1 MNMQQETQDNRDSTA
16 AALAQEERLQT
27 FGMSLAATRDKW
39 IRARAAS
46 SWDKRVAQD
55 IDQYHGKDAANK
67 MGAHMMESVEQGY
80 PITTRN
86 AKPNRSTV
94 FVGVTRQ
101 KTNAAEAR
109 LSDILLPTDDRNW
122 GIQPT
127 PDADAAMALEDHD
140 TLVDP
145 ATGQP
150 VLFDAKGNV
159 VTDPRQG
166 QPIPKSK
173 IAQASQWAAYKA
185 AQAMQKEIDDQLV
198 ECDYNSEVR
207 KMLHDAAVT
216 GTGILKGPVVTKRTR
231 KAWREQRDASGQTV
245 QVVEIVEML
254 SPASFR
260 IDPRMVWED
269 PACGDEVKNG
279 QGIFELQTLTMR
291 QVRELAKQPGYLK
304 NQLRKVIEEGPRRSA
319 ALNETR
325 QQIDGADRD
334 ANDDDKTFQQW
345 IYWGELDPD
354 DLEAAGVSVDG
365 KEDPLRSFCGC
376 VEMINNTVVR
386 AYVNPLEDF
395 PIPYDF
401 YPWEKVSGST
411 RGYGVPYL
419 MRAQQSVINAA
430 WRQMMDNAGVTSG
443 PQIVIKQAAIQ
454 PADGTWQLT
463 PRKIWYASDDTVD
476 VRTAMASFEFASHQA
491 ELAGIIDL
499 AERLGDQETATP
511 MMAQGQQGSAPDTVG
526 GMQMLMNSANVV
538 LRRLVKQFDDYVTK
552 PHIRRY
558 YDYNMMYSDKD
569 DLKGDFNI
577 DARGSS
583 ALIIR
588 DIQNQAFTN
597 LLAIATNPVF
607 APMID
612 PRVLFEKALQAQHID
627 PKDIMLSE
635 EEIKAKQA
643 QQPQAPP
650 DPRVQAAQ
658 INAQA
663 RVAQAQAV
671 QQGVTSQV
679 QSRTQAEVEDRQLR
693 LQELQIRREIE
704 MLKLAADE
712 RITIQEV
719 KAQLAQAAINDRTK
733 KELAAAEMAYAQ
745 NNPKHQG
752 I

>member
-1 MNMQQETQDNRDSTA
+1 MQQETQDNQDPA
-16 AALAQEERLQT
+16 VAALAQEERLQA

-39 IRARAAS
+39 IRSRAAS
-46 SWDKRVAQD
+46 GWDKRVSQD

-122 GIQPT
+122 GLQPT
-127 PDADAAMALEDHD
+127 PDADAATAMEDHD
-140 TLVDP
+140 MLVDP

-150 VLFDAKGNV
+150 VLFDARGNV
-159 VTDPRQG
+159 VTDPQQG
-166 QPIPKSK
+166 QPVPKSK

-216 GTGILKGPVVTKRTR
+216 GTGVIKGPVVTKRTR
-231 KAWREQRDASGQTV
+231 KAWREQRDGSGQSV
-245 QVVEIVEML
+245 QVVEVVEML
-254 SPASFR
+254 SPASYR

-269 PACGDEVKNG
+269 PGCGDEVKNG
-279 QGIFELQTLTMR
+279 RGIFEMQSLTMR
-291 QVRELAKQPGYLK
+291 QVRDLAKQPGYLK
-304 NQLRKVIEEGPRRSA
+304 GQLRKVIEEGPRRSA

-325 QQIDGADRD
+325 QQIDGADREASED
-334 ANDDDKTFQQW
+334 EKTFQQW
-345 IYWGELDPD
+345 IYWGELDPE
-354 DLEAAGVSVDG
+354 DLEAAGVSVEGAD
-365 KEDPLRSFCGC
+365 DPLRSFCGC

-386 AYVNPLEDF
+386 AYINPLEDA

-443 PQIVIKQAAIQ
+443 PQILIKQSAIQ
-454 PADGTWQLT
+454 PADGQWQIT
-463 PRKIWYASDDTVD
+463 PRKMWYASDDTVD
-476 VRTAMASFEFASHQA
+476 VRTAMATFEFASHQA

-499 AERLGDQETATP
+499 AEKLGDQETATP
-511 MMAQGQQGSAPDTVG
+511 MLAQGQQGSAPDTVG

-538 LRRLVKQFDDYVTK
+538 LRRLVKQFDDFVTK

-558 YDYNMMYSDKD
+558 YDYNMLYSDKD
-569 DLKGDFNI
+569 EVKGDFNI

-607 APMID
+607 SPMID

-635 EEIKAKQA
+635 EEIKAKQS
-643 QQPQAPP
+643 QQQQAPP

-671 QQGVTSQV
+671 QQGVTAQV
-679 QSRTQAEVEDRQLR
+679 QSRNQAEVEDRQLR
-693 LQELQIRREIE
+693 LQELQIRREVE
-704 MLKLAADE
+704 MLKLAAQE

-733 KELAAAEMAYAQ
+733 KELAAAEMTYAQ

>member
-1 MNMQQETQDNRDSTA
+1 MQQETQDNQDPAA
-16 AALAQEERLQT
+16 AALAQEERLQA

-39 IRARAAS
+39 IRARAS
-46 SWDKRVAQD
+46 TGWDKRVAQD

-80 PITTRN
+80 PITSRN

-94 FVGVTRQ
+94 FVGITRQ
-101 KTNAAEAR
+101 KANAAEAR
-109 LSDILLPTDDRNW
+109 LADILLPTDDRNW
-122 GIQPT
+122 GLQPT
-127 PDADAAMALEDHD
+127 PDADAARALEDD
-140 TLVDP
+140 GMLVDP

-150 VLFDAKGNV
+150 VLFDARGNV
-159 VTDPRQG
+159 VTDPQLG
-166 QPIPKSK
+166 QPVPKSK

-216 GTGILKGPVVTKRTR
+216 GTGVIKGPVVTKRTR
-231 KAWREQRDASGQTV
+231 KAWREQRDASGQAV
-245 QVVEIVEML
+245 QVIEVVEML
-254 SPASFR
+254 RPASFR

-269 PACGDEVKNG
+269 PACGDDVKNG
-279 QGIFELQTLTMR
+279 QGVFELQTMTMR

-304 NQLRKVIEEGPRRSA
+304 GQLRKVIEEGPRKSA

-334 ANDDDKTFQQW
+334 ANEADKTFQQW
-345 IYWGELDPD
+345 IYWGELDPE
-354 DLEAAGVSVDG
+354 DLQAAGVDVDG

-386 AYVNPLEDF
+386 AYINPLEDS

-411 RGYGVPYL
+411 RGYGIPYL

-476 VRTAMASFEFASHQA
+476 VRSAMAAFEFNSHQA

-499 AERLGDQETATP
+499 AEKLGDQETATP

-558 YDYNMMYSDKD
+558 YDYNMLYSDKD
-569 DLKGDFNI
+569 EVKGDFNI

-583 ALIIR
+583 ALIVR

-643 QQPQAPP
+643 QQQQAPP
-650 DPRVQAAQ
+650 DPRIQAAQ
-658 INAQA
+658 ITAQA
-663 RVAQAQAV
+663 RVAEAQAV

-679 QSRTQAEVEDRQLR
+679 QARAQAEVEDRQLR
-693 LQELQIRREIE
+693 LQELQIRREVE
-704 MLKLAADE
+704 MLKLAAQE

-733 KELAAAEMAYAQ
+733 KELAAAEMAYAKS
-745 NNPKHQG
+745 NPNHQG

>member
-1 MNMQQETQDNRDSTA
+1 MQQETQDNRDSTA